1 MLGVCKKV
9 CERKALDVIFVGE
22 KALHRYFS
30 GVTKNLNQITRHSE
44 LSQLCDWVLAA
55 DHAHADVI
63 YVTEL
68 ALYNTA
74 RALHADL
81 LIDFTP

>member
-1 MLGVCKKV
+1 MLVVCKTV
-9 CERKALDVIFVGE
+9 CERKTLDVIFVGE
-22 KALHRYFS
+22 RHYAGHFS
-30 GVTKNLNQITRHSE
+30 GVAQTLNQITRHSE

>member
-1 MLGVCKKV
+1 M
-9 CERKALDVIFVGE
+9 
-22 KALHRYFS
+22 
-30 GVTKNLNQITRHSE
+30 NQITRHSE

-63 YVTEL
+63 YVSEL